1 MAGNSRLAIAVHIA
15 GMLSFAENHPMT
27 SEMLAQSV
35 GTNPV
40 VVRRIIGLL
49 AANNLVKVKMGSGG
63 GAYLA
68 RKAED
73 INLAEIY
80 SALEEGA
87 VFDVPQFEE
96 THLCV
101 MGKIVRPILAEV
113 LQKAEKSLLDNLSAV
128 TLADVIGKVKTHLT
142 ANCIG
147 KI

>member
-1 MAGNSRLAIAVHIA
+1 MAGNSRLAIAIHIT
-15 GMLSFAENHPMT
+15 GMLSFADQMPMT

-40 VVRRIIGLL
+40 VVRRIVGLL

-63 GAYLA
+63 GAFLA
-68 RKAED
+68 RKAEE
-73 INLAEIY
+73 ITLAEIY
-80 SALEEGA
+80 SALEEGV

-101 MGKIVRPILAEV
+101 MGKVVRPILAEV
-113 LQKAEKSLLDNLSAV
+113 LQTAEKGLIESLSKT
-128 TLADVIGKVKTHLT
+128 TLADVIGKVKTQLA

-147 KI
+147 EK